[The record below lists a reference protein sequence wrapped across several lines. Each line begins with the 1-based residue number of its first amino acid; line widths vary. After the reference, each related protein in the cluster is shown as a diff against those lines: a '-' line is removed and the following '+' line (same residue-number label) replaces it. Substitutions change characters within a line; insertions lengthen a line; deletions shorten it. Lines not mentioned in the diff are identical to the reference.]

1 MYFETLIK
9 EPTKKEKKMI
19 DLNKQPESIREAA
32 EMYRAIKEIE
42 EFSKRELE
50 PYLKKKAE
58 VESYFYQNLTIADGQ
73 EKSET
78 ISFPGVGA
86 VSKKKQ
92 VVVKVKDWDSFQAY
106 LIRNKM
112 GGVIRHQANLAPT
125 AELYQLIMSG
135 ELPMPKSAEFDF
147 IEKLSFRKA

>member
-1 MYFETLIK
+1 MVE
-9 EPTKKEKKMI
+9 
-19 DLNKQPESIREAA
+19 LNKEPESIREAA

-42 EFSKRELE
+42 EIFKHELE
-50 PYLKKKAE
+50 PYLQKKAE
-58 VESYFYQNLTIADGQ
+58 VERYFYQNLTIADGQ
-73 EKSET
+73 DKSET

-92 VVVKVKDWDSFQAY
+92 IVVKVTDWNAFQAY

-125 AELYQLIMSG
+125 AELYQLIMAG